1 VKSFQSLVGA
11 ENAAREFFTQLCWK
25 DHRRFCVRCHG
36 YRIYRIAGER
46 YRCGLCKYTFHDFTG
61 RWINNLR
68 ISCRNWLRIL
78 SLFESELSTRKIS
91 QQVDL
96 SYPTVYKAVH
106 VIRLAIAA
114 SSAGANDFFSG
125 ELYDVFLGA
134 KRRGS
139 PHKVTF
145 NKIPVLGILEKN
157 GIAKIK
163 IVKGFSAD
171 SFLKLNVQM
180 VRRGS
185 IVYTEKFR
193 NYDALIFCG
202 YRNLNVDQ
210 PERFFDGE
218 VYINGPGGFWSYV
231 KERLIKYHGV
241 SKEKFPLYLKEMEFR
256 YNNRNTPIFIQLAK
270 YLVNLVP
277 VPLQSPNNKFR
288 NPQ

>member
-1 VKSFQSLVGA
+1 L
-11 ENAAREFFTQLCWK
+11 
-25 DHRRFCVRCHG
+25 
-36 YRIYRIAGER
+36 
-46 YRCGLCKYTFHDFTG
+46 
-61 RWINNLR
+61 
-68 ISCRNWLRIL
+68 
-78 SLFESELSTRKIS
+78 ELSTRKIS

-96 SYPTVYKAVH
+96 SYPTVHKAAH

-114 SSAGANDFFSG
+114 GSTEANDFFSS
-125 ELYDVFLGA
+125 ELYDVFFGG

-145 NKIPVLGILEKN
+145 NKTPVLGILEKN
-157 GIAKIK
+157 GVAKIE

-171 SFLKLNVQM
+171 SFLKLTVQM

-202 YRNLNVDQ
+202 YRHLNRDQ

-277 VPLQSPNNKFR
+277 DPLQSPNNKSR